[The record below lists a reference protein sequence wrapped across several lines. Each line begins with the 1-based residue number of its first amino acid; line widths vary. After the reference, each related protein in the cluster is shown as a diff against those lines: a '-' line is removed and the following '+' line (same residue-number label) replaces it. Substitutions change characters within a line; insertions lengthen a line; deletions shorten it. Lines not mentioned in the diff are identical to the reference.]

1 MERAVVLNAEQTAML
16 ERLKVAD
23 GKFAE
28 HPALRSNA
36 DAIETAR
43 KLIEEAHA
51 IKMPQVAYTGLQITV
66 SMYDT
71 EMDLPD
77 HLRGFS

>member
-1 MERAVVLNAEQTAML
+1 MVSPVFLNAEQSAML
-16 ERLKVAD
+16 ERLKLAD
-23 GKFAE
+23 AKFAE

-36 DAIETAR
+36 DAIGAAR

-51 IKMPQVAYTGLQITV
+51 VGMPEIAYTGLQITV

-71 EMDLPD
+71 EMDLPE
-77 HLRGFS
+77 HLRDFC